1 MNCAQ
6 ITAISLILPGG
17 SLTESPTVKNVNSFW
32 TILLALAAGAVVG
45 AGLVLV
51 LTRDNRK
58 KQLEAIEAERTIPEG
73 AVEILDLLTN
83 AGVILNGSNTVVRAT
98 NGALALGLVQNR
110 LLIHSELVRLVE
122 LVRGTGKNHEIE
134 AELSTGLR
142 GETIWVQA
150 RAARMEN
157 NNVMLLVED
166 RTEAKRLEDTR
177 RDFVANISHELKT
190 PIGAIGLLAEALQD
204 ATDDPAMVTKF
215 AGNLYKESRRLG
227 SLVQEIIQLSRL
239 QSAELSKTGE
249 LVDLE
254 GTVHESVERNQ
265 VIAEAKG
272 ISIEVDAPSGI
283 VVYGDH
289 EMLTMA
295 VKNLIENA
303 ILYSDPGSVVGI
315 GLRSINGV
323 AEIAVTDHGVGIAP
337 EDQERIFERF
347 YRVDPS
353 RSRETGGT
361 GLGLAIV
368 KHVAANHR
376 GEIKLFSQV
385 GLGSTFTLR
394 LPLADTTINTE
405 NKDGNND

>member
-1 MNCAQ
+1 
-6 ITAISLILPGG
+6 
-17 SLTESPTVKNVNSFW
+17 
-32 TILLALAAGAVVG
+32 
-45 AGLVLV
+45 
-51 LTRDNRK
+51 
-58 KQLEAIEAERTIPEG
+58 LEAIEAERAIPEG
-73 AVEILDLLTN
+73 AVEILDLLAS
-83 AGVILNGSNTVVRAT
+83 AGVIVNGSNTVVRAT
-98 NGALALGLVQNR
+98 QGALALGLVQNR

-122 LVRGTGKNHEIE
+122 LARGTGTNQSIE
-134 AELSTGLR
+134 AELNTGLR

-166 RTEAKRLEDTR
+166 RTEAKRLEETR

-190 PIGAIGLLAEALQD
+190 PIGAIGLLAEALQG
-204 ATDDPAMVTKF
+204 ATDDPQMVTKF
-215 AGNLYKESRRLG
+215 AGNLYRESRRLG

-239 QSAELSKTGE
+239 QSADLSKTGD

-254 GTVHESVERNQ
+254 GIVHESVERNQ
-265 VIAEAKG
+265 VISEAKN
-272 ISIEVDAPSGI
+272 ITLEVDAPSGI

-303 ILYSDPGSVVGI
+303 ILYSESGSSVGI
-315 GLRSINGV
+315 GLRSIDGV
-323 AEIAVTDHGVGIAP
+323 AEIAVTDHGVGIAS

-361 GLGLAIV
+361 GLGLAIA
-368 KHVAANHR
+368 KHVASNHR
-376 GEIKLFSQV
+376 GEIKLFSQL

-394 LPLADTTINTE
+394 LPLANTE
-405 NKDGNND
+405 MHDQKRDGNND